1 MQRHDLGKREI
12 LVGYDDVLYGIRS
25 SSRLRERERTKS
37 RNLMEGLLACLPS
50 PIQHYGSEPHDA
62 NDESAESSE
71 YPVSRTNC

>member
-37 RNLMEGLLACLPS
+37 RNLMEGLPYYLSNVVFA
-50 PIQHYGSEPHDA
+50 
-62 NDESAESSE
+62 SAGWG
-71 YPVSRTNC
+71 